1 MWCKEILEVLQ
12 AKEVELT
19 AENQID
25 EYILVGVATIC
36 LQAYVDEIKVS
47 TLSHTRQPSLFSRE
61 SPSLEG
67 SLLISPFLP
76 ISSLFWI

>member
-19 AENQID
+19 AENQIG
-25 EYILVGVATIC
+25 EYILVGVATVG

-47 TLSHTRQPSLFSRE
+47 TLIKRLHYYAWVSLYEYSQHVHLTSCCFASFT
-61 SPSLEG
+61 ST
-67 SLLISPFLP
+67 
-76 ISSLFWI
+76 

>member
-19 AENQID
+19 AENQIG
-25 EYILVGVATIC
+25 EYILVGVATIG

-47 TLSHTRQPSLFSRE
+47 TLSQIGRASCRE
-61 SPSLEG
+61 RV
-67 SLLISPFLP
+67 
-76 ISSLFWI
+76 